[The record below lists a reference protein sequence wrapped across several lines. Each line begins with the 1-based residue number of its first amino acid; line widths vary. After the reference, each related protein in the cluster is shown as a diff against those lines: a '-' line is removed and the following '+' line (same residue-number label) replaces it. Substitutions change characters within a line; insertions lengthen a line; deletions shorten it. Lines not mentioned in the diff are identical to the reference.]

1 MNKKQKEPTYT
12 HFDREMNHFFVLTGG
27 PGTGKT
33 SLIEVLKQHG
43 FQTVPEDARRIIQE
57 QVAMKGDGL
66 PWANKMHYANLMFE
80 AALNSYTLQKSNSNT
95 EPVFF
100 DRGHLDSICYMK
112 MEQLPLSEQ
121 VLEQTRKYPYNKCVF
136 ILPPW
141 KEIYITDA
149 ERKQSWEEVLFTH
162 EQMKETYAE
171 FSYTVIE
178 LPKTSLKNRL
188 RFITDFLNL

>member
-1 MNKKQKEPTYT
+1 
-12 HFDREMNHFFVLTGG
+12 
-27 PGTGKT
+27 
-33 SLIEVLKQHG
+33 
-43 FQTVPEDARRIIQE
+43 
-57 QVAMKGDGL
+57 
-66 PWANKMHYANLMFE
+66 
-80 AALNSYTLQKSNSNT
+80 
-95 EPVFF
+95 
-100 DRGHLDSICYMK
+100 

-121 VLEQTRKYPYNKCVF
+121 VLEQARKYPYNKCVF